1 MRMLKGLNVRRCGER
16 FVAGFSPKGWQAVA
30 RSHPMLN
37 TKLKWECVRTTL
49 RVGLITRDMNTF
61 PGL

>member
-1 MRMLKGLNVRRCGER
+1 MRMLKGLDVSGTGEL

-30 RSHPMLN
+30 MSHPMLN
-37 TKLKWECVRTTL
+37 TKLKWDCVRTTL